1 MWEIKSDNATVYLLG
16 SIHLAKSEIYP
27 LDDKIENAY
36 KNSDNV
42 VVEVNVKNVNQFEL
56 ASMMM
61 LEQGKTLKDELS
73 DSTFALL
80 ENEFKKNQIPAMAY
94 MQLKPW
100 AATMLIVQMKL
111 KQAGYDAQSGI
122 DMYFIGKAEK
132 DKKPILE
139 LEKMEFQLKML
150 EKMGDLDDEYFLY
163 SLRDLDKSLE
173 QFESIFE
180 AWKLGDTTE
189 ISKISL
195 DGVDEFESMKIF
207 MDGMLD
213 ERNIG
218 MAEKIDGYLKSN
230 KTYLVIV
237 GSAHMIGNNG
247 LLKLLEDKG
256 YNPIQK

>member
-1 MWEIKSDNATVYLLG
+1 MWEIKSDNAKVYLLG
-16 SIHLAKSEIYP
+16 SIHLAKSDIYP
-27 LDDKIENAY
+27 LDEAIETAY
-36 KNSDNV
+36 KNSDNIA
-42 VVEVNVKNVNQFEL
+42 VEVNVKNVNQFEL

-61 LEQGKTLKDELS
+61 LEQGKTLKDELN
-73 DSTFALL
+73 DSTFSLI
-80 ENEFKKNQIPAMAY
+80 ENEFKKINIPAMAY

-111 KQAGYDAQSGI
+111 QKAGYNAQSGI
-122 DMYFIGKAEK
+122 DMYFIDKAEK

-150 EKMGDLDDEYFLY
+150 EKMGDLDDEYFHY
-163 SLRDLDKSLE
+163 SLSDIDKSLE
-173 QFESIFE
+173 QFENIFK
-180 AWKLGDTTE
+180 AWKAGDTTE
-189 ISKISL
+189 IAAISM
-195 DGVDEFESMKIF
+195 DGVEEFESMKIF

-213 ERNIG
+213 KRNLG

-247 LLKLLEDKG
+247 LLKLLKEKG